1 MDLGL
6 KQRTLPVDGVLT
18 LGADEAHVWL
28 ARIGQPS
35 QCGATDFA
43 ILSACE
49 QERAR
54 SMAAAPAKQ
63 FVSARAL
70 LRRLLAAYLPNSPA
84 GIEIAYGPHGKPFL
98 VGTASQAG
106 IHFNLSHT
114 ADIASIAIGRAPL
127 GIDIESLRDL
137 SHSEALAARLFA
149 PSEVRALGR
158 APASQQRRTF
168 FAYWT
173 CKEACVKA
181 RGGGIAQGMASI
193 EVEINAQGEAA
204 LLGSDGMHDPGWT
217 LRQLPLGENL
227 AGAVAINRRDCSLR
241 CWCLDS
247 SQESRPGSKP

>member
-1 MDLGL
+1 M
-6 KQRTLPVDGVLT
+6 KRRAFPADGVLA

-28 ARIGQPS
+28 ARIGRPNQ
-35 QCGATDFA
+35 GGTTDFA

-70 LRRLLAAYLPNSPA
+70 LRRLLAAYLPLSPA
-84 GIEIAYGPHGKPFL
+84 RIEIVHGPHGKPFL
-98 VGTASQAG
+98 VGAASQAG

-114 ADIASIAIGRAPL
+114 AGIASVAIGRAPL
-127 GIDIESLRDL
+127 GIDIESLREL
-137 SHSEALAARLFA
+137 SHSESLAARLFA
-149 PSEVRALGR
+149 PSELRALGQV
-158 APASQQRRTF
+158 PVSQQRRTF

-181 RGGGIAQGMASI
+181 RGDTIAQGMAGT
-193 EVEINAQGEAA
+193 EVQINARGEVA
-204 LLGSDGMHDPGWT
+204 LLASDGTHDPGWT

-227 AGAVAINRRDCSLR
+227 AGAVAINRPDCSLQ

-247 SQESRPGSKP
+247 SQESRTSSEP